1 MFSLMKT
8 IVFYTLVRS
17 KAISFSMSYIGSEI
31 FFRKTLLDQCFDK
44 DYFPDSAISW
54 QGKEVGSDHSYFIN
68 YMYNEQ

>member
-17 KAISFSMSYIGSEI
+17 KAISFSKSYIGSKKKVEKHYLI
-31 FFRKTLLDQCFDK
+31 SVLIK

-54 QGKEVGSDHSYFIN
+54 QGKEVEVTTSIFIN
-68 YMYNEQ
+68 YMFN